1 MGLGK
6 WSGHRAV
13 VSLPGAQERDG
24 QVEPEVPGVPG
35 KFCSPAQVIIAHSE
49 SKAISDFVH
58 TVISGVLFDQE
69 PEDCLEAVTMSL
81 RGWKTKIHIQAVLK
95 LSFKS
100 CGKPRTR
107 QNGRQWQT
115 SPTQGPRKA
124 KNFMVIQGSPLDGAR
139 LDLVTNLRTVV
150 RTQTNLCTSPPPVC
164 LFSTTRP
171 RSSLLP
177 EFLLHPPN

>member
-1 MGLGK
+1 MPTQ
-6 WSGHRAV
+6 SPRP
-13 VSLPGAQERDG
+13 SLIL
-24 QVEPEVPGVPG
+24 
-35 KFCSPAQVIIAHSE
+35 S
-49 SKAISDFVH
+49 

-69 PEDCLEAVTMSL
+69 TEDCLEAVTMSL
-81 RGWKTKIHIQAVLK
+81 RCWKTKIHIQAVLK
-95 LSFKS
+95 FSFKS
-100 CGKPRTR
+100 CGKPRKC

-164 LFSTTRP
+164 LSSTTRP
-171 RSSLLP
+171 RSLLLP
-177 EFLLHPPN
+177 EFLLHPPQLICFITNSEIKNKSIKKLPDSSRLLLH